1 MMVFILPPFRCWAVD
16 GSADRNGGDGGE
28 RQPGE
33 PLRKASGHDGQKQ
46 GIKMSAWRKATRTGT
61 VLFLFGYWLISDIK
75 PDGEADRKRR
85 FSQLTAGHP
94 RNGDKLF
101 LTN

>member
-28 RQPGE
+28 RHPGE
-33 PLRKASGHDGQKQ
+33 PPCKASGHDDQKQ
-46 GIKMSAWRKATRTGT
+46 GIKMSAWRKATRTDT
-61 VLFLFGYWLISDIK
+61 ALFLFRYWLVSGVK
-75 PDGEADRKRR
+75 LYGGADRKRL
-85 FSQLTAGHP
+85 FSQFTAGHP
-94 RNGDKLF
+94 HKGANLF